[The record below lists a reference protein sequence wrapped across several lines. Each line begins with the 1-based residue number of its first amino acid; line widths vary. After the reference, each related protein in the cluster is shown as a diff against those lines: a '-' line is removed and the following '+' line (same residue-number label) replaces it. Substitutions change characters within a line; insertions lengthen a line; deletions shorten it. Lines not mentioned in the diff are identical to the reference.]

1 MPLTINL
8 KPREKLILNGV
19 VIENSGPMA
28 KILIHT
34 NAALLREKD
43 VLPEEKATTP
53 ARRIYFAIQCQ
64 YLFAGKA
71 DRFLAS
77 IESQLNE
84 YEQTRPASRPMLGEL
99 RRLLAEDQYY
109 RALKTA
115 KLLIQHEEEAAATS
129 PALAPAGGGKPS
141 RL

>member
-71 DRFLAS
+71 DMFPAS
-77 IESQLNE
+77 IDAQLDDYERAKPES
-84 YEQTRPASRPMLGEL
+84 RGMLGEI
-99 RRLLAEDQYY
+99 RRLLAEDQFY
-109 RALKTA
+109 RALKAA
-115 KLLIQHEEEAAATS
+115 KLLIQHEEEAAASAT
-129 PALAPAGGGKPS
+129 ALAATRAGK
-141 RL
+141 LALD

>member
-71 DRFLAS
+71 EMFLAS
-77 IESQLNE
+77 IDRQLAE
-84 YEQTRPASRPMLGEL
+84 YEQACPESHALLGEI
-99 RRLLAEDQYY
+99 RRLLAEGQFY
-109 RALKTA
+109 RALKAA
-115 KLLIQHEEEAAATS
+115 KLLIQHEEEAAAASAAT
-129 PALAPAGGGKPS
+129 AGAKPTIA
-141 RL
+141 

>member
-34 NAALLREKD
+34 IAALLREKD

-71 DRFLAS
+71 EMFLTSIDRQLA
-77 IESQLNE
+77 E
-84 YEQTRPASRPMLGEL
+84 YEQARPQSRALVGEI
-99 RRLLAEDQYY
+99 RRLLAEDQFY

-115 KLLIQHEEEAAATS
+115 KLLIQHEEAAAAAS
-129 PALAPAGGGKPS
+129 SSAVGAKPASA
-141 RL
+141 